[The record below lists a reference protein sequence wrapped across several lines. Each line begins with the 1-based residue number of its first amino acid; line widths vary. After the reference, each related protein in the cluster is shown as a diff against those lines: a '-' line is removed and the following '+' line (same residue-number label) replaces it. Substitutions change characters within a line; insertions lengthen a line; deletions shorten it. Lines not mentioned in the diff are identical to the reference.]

1 MKSFHLTLYSL
12 AYRKRKNFKPNISV
26 VIHHDG
32 HTEVERVDLIPTL
45 QQHDNLQNEL
55 QTDNE
60 QFIPELDDADTSEE
74 DDIEKN
80 TSLYYQKVE
89 KKAKGLA
96 RIKM

>member
-12 AYRKRKNFKPNISV
+12 TYRKSSSPIFLL
-26 VIHHDG
+26 IHHGDG
-32 HTEVERVDLIPTL
+32 HTEVDRVDLIPTL

-60 QFIPELDDADTSEE
+60 QFIPELDDAAERSEE

-89 KKAKGLA
+89 KKQRAWEEL
-96 RIKM
+96 RC